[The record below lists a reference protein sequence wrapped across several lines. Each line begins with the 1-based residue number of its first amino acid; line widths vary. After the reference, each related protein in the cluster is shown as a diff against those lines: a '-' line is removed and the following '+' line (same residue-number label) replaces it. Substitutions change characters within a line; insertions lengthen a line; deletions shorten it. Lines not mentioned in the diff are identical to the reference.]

1 MSTSYLFNTSKLQKT
16 YTEDTSPSAT
26 IDALIQSKLC
36 YCGLRIPRGRFIA
49 IIGESGTGKTT
60 LLNMLGGLDAPDT
73 IDGKTSIEIDLG
85 SGPVD
90 IVKNPDA
97 YPHSSV
103 GYIFQEGYLL
113 LNATVGMNIALPMI
127 QKGHDVTQQNLEP
140 IFQNLKLPIDFLERR
155 AWQLSGGQA
164 QRIAFARAVS
174 HNPKLIIADEPT
186 NDLDYRLANNMI
198 HWLKDWCQQKS
209 DRTVLWVTHD
219 LEQAATHAD
228 GIIILRN
235 GSEGFG
241 YPLKN
246 PSVEKLE
253 LIKQW
258 VYGEDIASEYQIPL
272 DSSEKIDKAA
282 TPENDKPV
290 SSSYVKFKAMAKVA
304 MAEIFSRQSALKDKR
319 LSAPLNAKLSLA
331 VAEPDGEPN
340 PVKVEPVSLLSWL
353 RTFGQWSSVFVLILT
368 TLLALMGIL
377 SWTMITQHFDRS
389 VNDPRN
395 CHILV
400 TGKANLG
407 RDPLSKSEI
416 KHLSNRPWEIKT
428 AKTGYSQQTGD
439 MEDDAIFPK
448 VSCNIGPA
456 AFGRRDA
463 RAFDIALTQD
473 GKCLPSKESVR
484 LLITEPYEPILQKI
498 FWLNADKQ
506 PQYSLAHFFKEV
518 HLFPQTD
525 EIYLTADI
533 ENALVKDKTLL
544 GQQICLVDYNRGWNE
559 VYTVK
564 GIVDDL
570 PSGGRQIFHAYL
582 TEETYQALR
591 RRTGNN
597 LLESFTDVAIYFSGS
612 DVVRVK
618 EYLDKLDL
626 VYVEDNITKIRNMMD
641 SSVIFST
648 IVFMVI
654 FVIGLLLIFF
664 IAMSVYNYLLMNAKS
679 FAVLKSFGI
688 SKEFITGILVLQ
700 FSIGWLVSTA
710 ILAIIVFLASV
721 FFLPLLVSITGLDF
735 LTHEIVAIF
744 GIASLGVIV
753 IGLLVSWW
761 IVKRWWKHN
770 KYVSELLKST

>member
-1 MSTSYLFNTSKLQKT
+1 MSTSYLFKTSKLQKT
-16 YTEDTSPSAT
+16 YTKEEDTSPSAT

-36 YCGLRIPRGRFIA
+36 YCGLHIPRGRFIA

-85 SGPVD
+85 NGPVD

-186 NDLDYRLANNMI
+186 NDLDYRLANKMI
-198 HWLKDWCQQKS
+198 HWLKEWCQQES

-246 PSVEKLE
+246 PNVEKRE

-272 DSSEKIDKAA
+272 DSSEIIDKAA

-290 SSSYVKFKAMAKVA
+290 SSSYVKFKAMSKVA
-304 MAEIFSRQSALKDKR
+304 LAEIFSHQSALKDKR

-331 VAEPDGEPN
+331 GKKDQNRA
-340 PVKVEPVSLLSWL
+340 KVNLWSLF
-353 RTFGQWSSVFVLILT
+353 RTFGQWSSVIVLILI

-377 SWTMITQHFDRS
+377 SWSIMTQHFDRS

-400 TGKANLG
+400 TGKANLS
-407 RDPLSKSEI
+407 RDPLSKREI
-416 KHLSNRPWEIKT
+416 KELSQRPWEVKKDHSKPID
-428 AKTGYSQQTGD
+428 D
-439 MEDDAIFPK
+439 MESNAIYPSA
-448 VSCNIGPA
+448 SCNDGPA
-456 AFGRRDA
+456 TFGRRDA
-463 RAFDIALTQD
+463 RAFDIALAQE
-473 GKCLPSKESVR
+473 GKCLPSDETVR

-498 FWLNADKQ
+498 FLLDADEQ
-506 PQYSLAHFFKEV
+506 AQDSLYHFFREV
-518 HLFPQTD
+518 HTFPQTD
-525 EIYLTADI
+525 EIYLTSDI
-533 ENALVKDKTLL
+533 ENALLKEKNKTLL
-544 GQQICLVDYNRGWNE
+544 GQQVCLADFNRGWDE

-570 PSGGRQIFHAYL
+570 PSGGRQIFHAYI

-591 RRTGNN
+591 RETGNN

-612 DVVRVK
+612 DVDSVK
-618 EYLDKLDL
+618 KHLDEHEL
-626 VYVEDNITKIRNMMD
+626 VYVEDNFTKIRNMIT
-641 SSVIFST
+641 SSIMFKA
-648 IVFMVI
+648 IILMVI
-654 FVIGLLLIFF
+654 IVIGVLLIFF
-664 IAMSVYNYLLMNAKS
+664 ISMSVNNYLEKNAKS

-688 SKEFITGILVLQ
+688 SKRFITGILVLQ
-700 FSIGWLVSTA
+700 FSIGWLVSTMF
-710 ILAIIVFLASV
+710 LAIIAFLASV
-721 FFLPLLVSITGLDF
+721 FFRPWLVSITGLDF
-735 LTHEIVAIF
+735 LTHQVIFNKF
-744 GIASLGVIV
+744 GIASVGVII
-753 IGLLVSWW
+753 IGWFVSWI
-761 IVKRWWKHN
+761 IVKHWWKQN
-770 KYVSELLKST
+770 QYVSELLKST